1 MARPAR
7 EAIEATELFAE
18 LFHEH
23 KRSLMGLA
31 KEQGLTPQQF
41 SALWL
46 LVPGQ
51 GTAMSTLADALMCD
65 ASNVTGIADKLEA
78 RGLAQRGQA
87 EDRRVKVLTLTPQ
100 GEALRV
106 EMRRRL
112 LDPPLWMLK
121 LPREEQALLRD
132 ILRRAVDSLRTPDGE

>member
-7 EAIEATELFAE
+7 EAVEATELFTE

-23 KRSLMGLA
+23 KRALMALA
-31 KEQGLTPQQF
+31 KDNELTAQQF
-41 SALWL
+41 TALWL

-51 GTAMSTLADALMCD
+51 GVAMSTLAEALSCD

-78 RGLAQRGQA
+78 RGLVQRGQG
-87 EDRRVKVLTLTPQ
+87 EDRRVKVLTLTGQ

-112 LDPPLWMLK
+112 LEPAPWMLA
-121 LPREEQALLRD
+121 LSREDQTQLRD
-132 ILRRAVDSLRTPDGE
+132 ILKRALAATRPREE